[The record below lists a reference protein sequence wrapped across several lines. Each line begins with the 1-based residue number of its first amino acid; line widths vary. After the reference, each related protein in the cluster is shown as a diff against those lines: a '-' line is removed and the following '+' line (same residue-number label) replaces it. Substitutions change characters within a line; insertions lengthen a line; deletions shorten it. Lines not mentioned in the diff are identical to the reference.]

1 MFLHFLQT
9 LLSCHPEG
17 ITAHSQLFIPEHLS
31 SEAKGLLQEVSLG
44 DLGFLSYVLLCYK
57 EIRPEDQSF

>member
-1 MFLHFLQT
+1 MFFYCLQT

-31 SEAKGLLQEVSLG
+31 SEAKGLLQEVGLY
-44 DLGFLSYVLLCYK
+44 DNC
-57 EIRPEDQSF
+57 I